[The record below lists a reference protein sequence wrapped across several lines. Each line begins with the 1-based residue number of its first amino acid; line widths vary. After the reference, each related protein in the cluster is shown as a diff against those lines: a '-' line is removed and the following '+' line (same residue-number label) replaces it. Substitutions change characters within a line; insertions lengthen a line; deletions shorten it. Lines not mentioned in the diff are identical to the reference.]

1 LGRKVG
7 PGPNWKPPFG
17 LVCVGVFPLKTGKTN
32 NFYEVIPVQGKDN
45 YAEGEGT
52 DKKTNYR

>member
-1 LGRKVG
+1 LVPDLTENCR
-7 PGPNWKPPFG
+7 FG

-52 DKKTNYR
+52 EKKTNYR